1 MKLHIG
7 LDDTDS
13 PKGGCTTYIGALLVQ
28 RLLAMGAEF
37 IDYPNLIRLNPNV
50 PWKTRGNGAVAL
62 RIQCAADAV
71 NGIEEIVFEAV
82 EENSDLTC
90 QNTNPGAVIY
100 PGEVQPA
107 LTEFAKRTI
116 TSLVELEE
124 ALRLIKRFGASA
136 LGLKNGRGVIGAL
149 AAVGEMLTGDH
160 TYEFLAY
167 RMPENRGSKRRVDA
181 DSVFKM
187 DEATTP
193 STFNNVDPQDHRV
206 LITPHGPDP
215 ILFGV
220 RGESPEVVYAAAQM
234 VVTEE
239 PVERWVIY
247 RTNQGTDAH
256 FNGIERIS
264 DLRLNHPGV
273 VEGTVLEN
281 PEIIQGGHVILK
293 VGDESSSADCAAYEP
308 TKSFRDIVKAL
319 IPGDFVRVYGGL
331 KQHQGVQAA
340 TLNIE
345 KIEVLR
351 LAPKVIYENPLC
363 PRCGSRMEAMGREQG
378 YRCRKCGLRGQ
389 EMTKQQ
395 VIIEREIQEGIYLP
409 PPRAQR
415 HLTKPLQRYGR
426 EKNGAEVHLI
436 EGWHYP

>member
-1 MKLHIG
+1 MRLHIG

-28 RLLAMGAEF
+28 RLLALGVEF

-50 PWKTRGNGAVAL
+50 PWKTRGNGAISL
-62 RIQCAADAV
+62 RIQCPPEAV
-71 NGIEEIVFEAV
+71 DEIEETVFEEV

-90 QNTNPGAVIY
+90 PNTNPGAVIY
-100 PGEVQPA
+100 AGDVSPA

-124 ALRLIKRFGASA
+124 AIRLIKRFGASA

-149 AAVGEMLTGDH
+149 AAIGETLTGDH

-167 RMPENRGSKRRVDA
+167 RTPENRGSKRRVEA
-181 DSVFKM
+181 ESVFKM

-193 STFNNVDPQDHRV
+193 STFSNVDPQDRRV

-220 RGESPEVVYAAAQM
+220 RGETPETVYAAAQ
-234 VVTEE
+234 VVVAEE
-239 PVERWVIY
+239 PIERWVIY

-256 FNGIERIS
+256 FTAVERIGE
-264 DLRLNHPGV
+264 LRLNHPVV
-273 VEGTVLEN
+273 VEGAVLEE
-281 PEIIQGGHVILK
+281 PETIKGGHVILR
-293 VGDESSSADCAAYEP
+293 VGDKSGSVDCAAYEP
-308 TKSFRDIVKAL
+308 TKSFRKVVKEL
-319 IPGDFVRVYGGL
+319 IPGDLVKIYGGL
-331 KQHQGVQAA
+331 KQHEGIRAA

-345 KIEVLR
+345 KLEVLR
-351 LAPKVIYENPLC
+351 LTPKVVYENPLC

-389 EMTKQQ
+389 EMRKQP
-395 VIIEREIQEGIYLP
+395 IILKREIREGVYLP

-415 HLTKPLQRYGR
+415 HLTKPFQRYGR
-426 EKNGAEVHLI
+426 EKNSAEVHLI
-436 EGWHYP
+436 ERWHYP